1 MHHSADDSKMILQ
14 TKKEEEEERAQRE
27 RDRTVI
33 VRAVLHTKEML
44 PKLAKEQAPS

>member
-14 TKKEEEEERAQRE
+14 TKKEEEERAQRE